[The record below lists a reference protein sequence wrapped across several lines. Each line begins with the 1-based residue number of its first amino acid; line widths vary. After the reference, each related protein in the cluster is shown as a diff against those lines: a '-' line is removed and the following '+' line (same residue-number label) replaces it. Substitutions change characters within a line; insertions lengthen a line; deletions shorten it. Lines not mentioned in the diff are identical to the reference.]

1 MDLINGVAS
10 SEGIHIVRSN
20 VVEELEG
27 TAVVVDFEGADVVT
41 KTGFHGYILERLK
54 LARIL
59 DHEDAD
65 EHVTVVSFDVRC
77 LDSKVLGERGCSP
90 STCKGMPGF
99 LQSFNQ
105 ESSKIGLDELLDV
118 LTEINVE
125 LIVERDLVL

>member
-10 SEGIHIVRSN
+10 GEGIHIVRPN

-27 TAVVVDFEGADVVT
+27 TGVVVDFEGADVVT

-65 EHVTVVSFDVRC
+65 EHVAVVSFDVRC
-77 LDSKVLGERGCSP
+77 LDSKVLGERVLSIRLQRHARVSP
-90 STCKGMPGF
+90 V
-99 LQSFNQ
+99 LQS
-105 ESSKIGLDELLDV
+105 G
-118 LTEINVE
+118 
-125 LIVERDLVL
+125 IV